1 VLTDFYMININVR
14 DLDRSVEFY
23 TKLGFAK
30 VLEFDV
36 KDPEVGGMFGLD
48 GFEGLRFAWMKL
60 EGARKGAPVLDLV
73 EFTKPRVQEYDGNPR
88 TRSGMARLSFRVDDI
103 DAQYAYLRQLD
114 VEFVV
119 PLRRR
124 TGPDGAPLAVMWFL
138 DPDQTVIEVLQV
150 GRREPGAPGEQGR
163 EHD

>member
-1 VLTDFYMININVR
+1 VLTDFYMININVQ

-23 TKLGFAK
+23 TRLGFVK
-30 VLEFDV
+30 VLEFGVDE
-36 KDPEVGGMFGLD
+36 PEVGEMFGLD
-48 GFEGLRFAWMKL
+48 DFGGLRFAWMKL

-73 EFTKPRVQEYDGNPR
+73 EFSRLKVEAWNGNPR

-103 DAQYAYLRQLD
+103 DAEYEYLRELG

-124 TGPDGAPLAVMWFL
+124 IGPGGEPLAVMWFL
-138 DPDQTVIEVLQV
+138 DPDRTVVEVLQV
-150 GRREPGAPGEQGR
+150 SAKQSEQHG
-163 EHD
+163 

>member
-1 VLTDFYMININVR
+1 MLTGFYMININVQ

-23 TKLGFAK
+23 TRLGFAK
-30 VLEFDV
+30 VLEFGVDE
-36 KDPEVGGMFGLD
+36 PEVGQMFGLD
-48 GFEGLRFAWMKL
+48 DFGGLRFAWMKL

-73 EFTKPRVQEYDGNPR
+73 EFGQPWVPARDGNPR

-103 DAQYAYLRQLD
+103 DAQYEYLREMA

-124 TGPDGAPLAVMWFL
+124 IGPGGAPLAVMWFL
-138 DPDQTVIEVLQV
+138 DPDRTVIEVLQV
-150 GRREPGAPGEQGR
+150 GPKQGEQHG
-163 EHD
+163 